1 MFIIVLFNSCFLKYF
16 SNTLSLQNFT
26 LKVDINHCN
35 DCVEKAINKLKKMDG
50 SFTILKHCNNITYSL
65 GKYNIFF

>member
-1 MFIIVLFNSCFLKYF
+1 MFFKIFFNTF
-16 SNTLSLQNFT
+16 SFQNFT

-50 SFTILKHCNNITYSL
+50 SFTILIHCNNITYSL